1 MIMAERE
8 TIVLIHGLWETPLNL
23 RFLGFHLKKS
33 GFDVK
38 YFKFRSV
45 SCDLSENTQK
55 LFNFLKSINCKR
67 IHLAGHSLGGLVV
80 LELLEK
86 YSVENIGHSVIFGSP
101 VNGSVVVRE
110 MSKNYLGKKIYGRS
124 FDTLCNGLGLLCK
137 YNVGVIAGIGGK
149 GLGQF
154 FADLPKPHDGA
165 VSVKETQLGDSTDFI
180 QLPTSHFTMLFSKK
194 VALEISEFSK
204 NGKFLHADD

>member
-1 MIMAERE
+1 MAKRD
-8 TIVLIHGLWETPLNL
+8 TIVLVHGLWETSLNL

-38 YFKFRSV
+38 YFKYRSV
-45 SCDLSENTQK
+45 SCDISENTQK
-55 LFNFLKSINCKR
+55 LLNFLKSINTKR

-86 YSVENIGHSVIFGSP
+86 YSVANIGHSVIFGSP

-110 MSKNYLGKKIYGRS
+110 MGKNRLGKKIYGCS

-137 YNVGVIAGIGGK
+137 HNVGIIAGVGGK

-165 VSVKETQLGDSTDFI
+165 VSVEETQLSSARDSI
-180 QLPTSHFTMLFSKK
+180 CLPTSHFTMLLSKQ
-194 VALEISEFSK
+194 VAMEIVEFIKS
-204 NGKFLHADD
+204 GKFAHRKI